1 MTGDIHAEQD
11 HVVAEPAVH
20 AVTAAVCVVNFF
32 FVTIVLMNLV
42 RRRYFIN
49 IALLR
54 YCIIIDGYYIVKRL
68 HYY

>member
-49 IALLR
+49 VTLLR
-54 YCIIIDGYYIVKRL
+54 YSITIDGYYIIEILR
-68 HYY
+68 HY